1 MVIIGLRAKRFLNS
15 KAKQA
20 EFPYRLS
27 FNAKPLKQMKLFR
40 YGVQLAL
47 LRSVVLEKVEAL

>member
-1 MVIIGLRAKRFLNS
+1 MGLRAKRALNS

-40 YGVQLAL
+40 YGVQFAL
-47 LRSVVLEKVEAL
+47 LRSVVFEKVEAL